1 MALSPK
7 AHIPDAGLQAYRTV
21 PDAYRVRVR
30 TLPALRTFE
39 YAAHR
44 AGLGPVAGVD
54 EAGRGACCGPISIA
68 ACILPPGPL
77 HDLDSLTDSKK
88 LTAAK
93 REELYDIIVKRSLA
107 WSVVLIGAEEIDQRG
122 IQAANVVGMRRAV
135 ARLGVRPGFV
145 FTDAVKVPG
154 MEAPMLSVIGGDG
167 ALRCV
172 AAASVLAKVTRDR
185 YMDQVEQRY
194 PGYGLAQHK
203 GYGTASHMAALEML
217 GPTPEHRYTYRNV
230 AAVADAAQPGNRRSN
245 TARLGWRIE
254 FP

>member
-1 MALSPK
+1 MS
-7 AHIPDAGLQAYRTV
+7 G
-21 PDAYRVRVR
+21 
-30 TLPALRTFE
+30 LRTME
-39 YAAHR
+39 YAAHK

-68 ACILPPGPL
+68 ACVLPPGPI
-77 HDLDSLTDSKK
+77 HELDSLTDSKK
-88 LTAAK
+88 LSASMRST
-93 REELYDIIVKRSLA
+93 LYDVIVRRSVA
-107 WSVVLIGAEEIDQRG
+107 WSVVLIGADEIDARG
-122 IQAANVVGMRRAV
+122 IQDANVVGMRRAV

-167 ALRCV
+167 AVRCV

-185 YMDQVEQRY
+185 YMDQLERRF
-194 PGYGLAQHK
+194 PGYGLAKHK

-230 AAVADAAQPGNRRSN
+230 AAVAQAWQSGNRRSN